1 MTTHFPSRHLAASLL
16 LATACTIAHAES
28 EEVGCVTTTWKLIGA
43 NHRVCV
49 YAYDDPKV
57 QGVTCHV
64 SQART
69 GGVKGSLGLAED
81 PSQFSIACRQ
91 VGPIVLPAKMP
102 DDEVAFSEDTSLIF
116 KETKIHRFYD
126 RKRNVLVYLAISRKI
141 IEGAPANAISSVPI
155 QPWGNK

>member
-1 MTTHFPSRHLAASLL
+1 MIFSLRRKT
-16 LATACTIAHAES
+16 LATVAATALLSLTLPAAAE
-28 EEVGCVTTTWKLIGA
+28 EIDCVTTTWKLIGA
-43 NHRVCV
+43 NNRICV
-49 YAYDDPKV
+49 YAYDDSKIP
-57 QGVTCHV
+57 GVTCHV

-102 DDEVAFSEDTSLIF
+102 DDEVVFSEDTSLFF
-116 KETKIHRFYD
+116 KETKIHRFLD
-126 RKRNVLVYLAISRKI
+126 QKRNVLVYLAISRRV
-141 IEGAPANAISSVPI
+141 IEGAPANAISTVPI